1 MIGLVNLY
9 LNVCTSYFLMYL
21 KPTSVPDTCI
31 LRDTRGRLCCDKKTR
46 SRYGFCCSYS
56 HSLQQQFVARA
67 PFNPEDWGAEYMR
80 LLQGDLVIELPTDI
94 DKEGWAY
101 GQIFLLYIFLL
112 FVFLLYIFYILFLLF
127 F

>member
-31 LRDTRGRLCCDKKTR
+31 LRDTSGRLCCDKKTR

-56 HSLQQQFVARA
+56 HSLQKQFVARA

-80 LLQGDLVIELPTDI
+80 LLQGDVVIELPTNI

-101 GQIFLLYIFLL
+101 GQICCYIFFYYLC
-112 FVFLLYIFYILFLLF
+112 FYYIFYILFLLF